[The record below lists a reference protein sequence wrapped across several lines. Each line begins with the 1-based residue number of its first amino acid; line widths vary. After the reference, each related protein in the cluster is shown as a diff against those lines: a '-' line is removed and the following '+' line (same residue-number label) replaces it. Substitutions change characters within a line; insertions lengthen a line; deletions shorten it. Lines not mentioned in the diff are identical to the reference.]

1 MEKSKRI
8 SPRIQDSLFGS
19 WPTIAG
25 IVTLVA
31 VLLLLSWSLA
41 RVPRSDTQAADRATA
56 PAGPPWCYGDFDA
69 RFTLIEYADLECPYC
84 RAYFPVLMRWIDA
97 NPDVNWQWRHLPLA
111 MHGPSAL
118 QDARL
123 AECAGETGGHVAFWT
138 AVAWIYRQSRGDGL
152 GLPLGVE
159 LPGATSALRDCLAST
174 RPDAV
179 IRAQVEE
186 ADRLNIAATPTL
198 HLVDNWSGQSLLLP
212 AGPIEGDALLSA
224 IDLLAS
230 RDASSTTEVASE
242 LIETSD
248 VPADTVSDTPR

>member
-1 MEKSKRI
+1 MEKSKRF

-25 IVTLVA
+25 IVTLAA

-56 PAGPPWCYGDFDA
+56 PAGPPWRYGNIDA

-97 NPDVNWQWRHLPLA
+97 NADVNWQWHHLPLA
-111 MHGPSAL
+111 MHEPSATYE
-118 QDARL
+118 ARL
-123 AECAGETGGHVAFWT
+123 AECAGETGGHRAFWN
-138 AVAWIYRQSRGDGL
+138 AVAWIYRQSRGDGR
-152 GLPLGVE
+152 GLPPDVE
-159 LPGATSALRDCLAST
+159 LPGATSDLRECLAST

-179 IRAQVEE
+179 VRAQIEE
-186 ADRLNIAATPTL
+186 AERLNIAATPTL
-198 HLVDNWSGQSLLLP
+198 RLVDNWSGQSLLLP

-230 RDASSTTEVASE
+230 SANSSTTEVASE
-242 LIETSD
+242 LIETSE